1 MLHFYPNQA
10 RWINFNS
17 LYTGFG
23 KERVNDYLDIG
34 REKKI
39 HLFTDKDRPKTECTS
54 QGALPT
60 ELLCIKIQLV
70 NGIWYYNQI

>member
-10 RWINFNS
+10 RLINFNS

-23 KERVNDYLDIG
+23 KERVNDYLDIQYVVV
-34 REKKI
+34 KKKS

-70 NGIWYYNQI
+70 NGI